1 MTNKFDLLNQD
12 SKLVEHTEAAKSD
25 GTTDVVTSGLTP
37 NTTYSKWKLAYAGQD
52 SVAAALADFRTADV
66 APGAPTLAVTAGDGQ
81 VSLSVTD
88 GANSGSAI
96 TDRTVY
102 WSNGTN
108 TGIVDLKTGLTGV
121 ATGLTNGTE
130 YTFQATVKNGAGES
144 AKSVAVK
151 TKPTPAQPAPAPK
164 PTPAQPA
171 PAPKPTPAQPAPAPK
186 PTPAQ
191 PAPATAVS
199 NLALGT
205 DTPFTM
211 TGTGS
216 KNEIKRMYSLSKPI
230 AKGTKVTAAFDIA
243 PTKAEG
249 NYMVQFV
256 GGAWQT
262 ISSAPLTVGTQHLSY
277 TITADDNYSDGIQ
290 LRLDKSTSTVTISK
304 FTINAP

>member
-171 PAPKPTPAQPAPAPK
+171 PA
-186 PTPAQ
+186 
-191 PAPATAVS
+191 TAVS

-211 TGTGS
+211 NGTGS
-216 KNEIKRMYSLSKPI
+216 KNEFKRMYSLSKPI

-243 PTKAEG
+243 STKAEG
-249 NYMVQFV
+249 NYMVQFA

-290 LRLDKSTSTVTISK
+290 LRLDKSTSTLTISN
-304 FTINAP
+304 FTINAS